1 MIMLLFVFNIK
12 IIFFNIFSNFLYLF
26 IYFNTCTIIILLDIS
41 DNRMKMT

>member
-1 MIMLLFVFNIK
+1 MLLFVFNIK

-26 IYFNTCTIIILLDIS
+26 IHFNTYTIIILLDIS